1 MSRIIESGALSL
13 HVSVEKVSVHSVP
26 LSIYSTLLM
35 GPAVRLVA
43 DTLLIL
49 L

>member
-1 MSRIIESGALSL
+1 ML
-13 HVSVEKVSVHSVP
+13 VENVSVHSVP

-35 GPAVRLVA
+35 GPAVRRLAGTLV
-43 DTLLIL
+43 IL